1 MSANTASH
9 GQSGFMSVESIGN
22 ALFYLIMIG
31 IAALVVSVVM
41 NTGKGGDN
49 LSAISMVR
57 SNVQYVGT
65 NVGSYVNAAT
75 IVLENTV
82 PLLSPVSTPTTAGTA
97 FLPSGNTITV
107 AQLTGDSS
115 QFTITL
121 TGYDAD
127 MCRKYAYY
135 GVGSNFISVITGGGT
150 TLTSANIEAQCG
162 AAVLPA
168 SIVLTKQNNV
178 TDGKSNLNSSIPESS
193 RHLQQVAAF
202 FRPENGWT

>member
-1 MSANTASH
+1 MSASPTSH

-31 IAALVVSVVM
+31 IAALVVSIVM
-41 NTGKGGDN
+41 STGKGGGD

-65 NVGSYVNAAT
+65 NVGNYANAAS

-82 PLLSPVSTPTTAGTA
+82 PLLNPVSTPTTPGTA
-97 FLPSGNTITV
+97 YLPSGNTISV
-107 AQLTGDSS
+107 AQLTGNPA

-135 GVGSNFISVITGGGT
+135 GIGSNFISVVTGGGT
-150 TLTSANIEAQCG
+150 TLTSANTEAQCG
-162 AAVLPA
+162 AAVLPT
-168 SIVLTKQNNV
+168 SIVLTSK
-178 TDGKSNLNSSIPESS
+178 
-193 RHLQQVAAF
+193 
-202 FRPENGWT
+202 